1 MVAPPTCAG
10 IRPSARRTLASNA
23 PENQPVAL
31 KAPPYRLERLGVV
44 MEPLPGEP
52 HEVEGVLNPA
62 TARARDG
69 ELYLFPRLVARGN
82 FSRIGR
88 ARVRFD
94 HAGKPT
100 GVERLGVALE
110 PDEAWEQNTVTAGVE
125 DPRITFVESLD
136 TYVMAYAAYGPLGP
150 RIGLAVSRDLVSWE
164 RLGPVS
170 FDYQP
175 SLRTDLN
182 LYPNKDAMFFPEPV
196 PGPDGKP
203 AYAMLHRPMWPLS
216 WIGSNGEPLLP
227 AGVTD
232 QRHSIW
238 VSFAPA
244 DAAMRDLRALTRLGG
259 HRQVAQPQQPWE
271 AAKIGGGTPPIRV
284 AEGWLI
290 VHHGVTRGQARPGEA
305 VPVRYVAGAM
315 LLDPQDVSRVL
326 SRSQVPLLEPETTEE
341 REGTVGNVVFPT
353 AIDVRDGGATDVY
366 YGMADSRIGAA
377 RLTRIT

>member
-1 MVAPPTCAG
+1 M
-10 IRPSARRTLASNA
+10 
-23 PENQPVAL
+23 AL
-31 KAPPYRLERLGVV
+31 KAPPYRLERLGIV
-44 MEPLPGEP
+44 MEPRPGDP

-94 HAGKPT
+94 PAGKPT

-136 TYVMAYAAYGPLGP
+136 AYVMAYAAYGPLGP
-150 RIGLAVSRDLVSWE
+150 RIGLAVSRNLVNWE

-170 FDYQP
+170 FDYEP

-203 AYAMLHRPMWPLS
+203 AYA
-216 WIGSNGEPLLP
+216 IE
-227 AGVTD
+227 
-232 QRHSIW
+232 
-238 VSFAPA
+238 
-244 DAAMRDLRALTRLGG
+244 
-259 HRQVAQPQQPWE
+259 
-271 AAKIGGGTPPIRV
+271 
-284 AEGWLI
+284 
-290 VHHGVTRGQARPGEA
+290 
-305 VPVRYVAGAM
+305 
-315 LLDPQDVSRVL
+315 
-326 SRSQVPLLEPETTEE
+326 ETEK
-341 REGTVGNVVFPT
+341 F
-353 AIDVRDGGATDVY
+353 
-366 YGMADSRIGAA
+366 IGAVD
-377 RLTRIT
+377 